1 MSENKVGFARIMRKM
16 SLIAFRADAWRLG
29 LAWLSVTMLSA
40 CSAIE
45 TQAPQQQ
52 DASLSESMATSLP
65 KPATVKLTADQVYRV
80 LAAESLYLRGET
92 ASAAQVYIDLAQR
105 YGDAGLAQRAY
116 DLSAS
121 SGNGQLLGQA
131 SQLNTELNPNRIES
145 WQVQVVLALRAN
157 DVEKAWQAWRSFY
170 QQGLAK
176 GSSEKSL
183 YMATATLVQDDLA
196 IDTLIAFS
204 ARIAQEQ
211 PSAYA
216 EFLQVMFLA
225 SASRLSDAYERLMQA
240 LQHYTDQPELAQMLA
255 SLSTRLADGRGVDWL
270 VGYVQRHPED
280 VVVGEQ
286 LGRLYVTLQQLPLAK
301 AQFSRLLE
309 QNPRLTSVAMSL
321 ALIELELGN
330 AGVAEALLLPLV
342 DDRRLSDMARYY
354 LGQAYYFQQQND
366 AAVAQ
371 WKQVVQGNYRL
382 DALVWRVQ
390 LLSKQKRYAEAEAL
404 LNAFESANDEEY
416 VRWVQAQVK
425 LLVMQ
430 KKAKTAL
437 PVLEKAI
444 FSYPQVV
451 ALWQE
456 RANIYYDLGDGAGF
470 ERDIREAMTL
480 APDNADVLNALGF
493 YLADQG
499 RSLVEARQL
508 LEKADRLSPNKHY
521 ILDSLGWLAYQEGQF
536 EQSLVL
542 LDKAYAIKADAEI
555 LRHRLAVLLAMKQEA
570 KAKALAKQEAKQFSD
585 DAVLMKFLKQM
596 SLMP

>member
-330 AGVAEALLLPLV
+330 AEVAEALLLPLV

-456 RANIYYDLGDGAGF
+456 RANIHYDLGDGAGF
-470 ERDIREAMTL
+470 ERDIREAMIL

>member
-1 MSENKVGFARIMRKM
+1 MSENKVGFARIMRKI
-16 SLIAFRADAWRLG
+16 SLIAFRADARRIG
-29 LAWLSVTMLSA
+29 LAWLSASMLSA

-45 TQAPQQQ
+45 TNAPAQQNLPVSEPV
-52 DASLSESMATSLP
+52 ASVQSKLP
-65 KPATVKLTADQVYRV
+65 AVKLTADQVYRV

-105 YGDAGLAQRAY
+105 YSDAGLAQRAY

-121 SGNGQLLGQA
+121 SGNAQLLGQA

-183 YMATATLVQDDLA
+183 YMATATLAQDDLSV
-196 IDTLIAFS
+196 DTLIAFS

-211 PSAYA
+211 PSPYA

-225 SASRLSDAYERLMQA
+225 SANRLSDAYQRLMQA
-240 LQHYTDQPELAQMLA
+240 LQTYADQPELAQMLA
-255 SLSTRLADGRGVDWL
+255 SLSMRLADGQGVDWL

-301 AQFSRLLE
+301 AQFARLLE

-321 ALIELELGN
+321 ALIELELGQ
-330 AGVAEALLLPLV
+330 AKEAEKLLLPLV

-366 AAVAQ
+366 SAVAQ

-390 LLSKQKRYAEAEAL
+390 LLSKQKRYAEAETL
-404 LNAFESANDEEY
+404 LNAFEAANDEEY

-430 KKAKTAL
+430 KKAKAAL
-437 PVLEKAI
+437 PLLDKAL

-451 ALWQE
+451 ELWQE
-456 RANIYYDLGDGAGF
+456 RANIKYELSDGAGF
-470 ERDIREAMTL
+470 EQDMREALAL
-480 APDNADVLNALGF
+480 APENADVLNALGF
-493 YLADQG
+493 YLADLG
-499 RSLVEARQL
+499 RSLPEARQL

-521 ILDSLGWLAYQEGQF
+521 ILDSLGWLTYQEGQF
-536 EQSLVL
+536 EQALVL
-542 LDKAYAIKADAEI
+542 LEKAYAIKADAEI
-555 LRHRLAVLLAMKQEA
+555 LRHRLAVLLAMKQTD
-570 KAKALAKQEAKQFSD
+570 KAKSLAKQEAKQFAD
-585 DAVLMKFLKQM
+585 DVALTKFLKQM
-596 SLMP
+596 ALMP

>member
-216 EFLQVMFLA
+216 EFLQVIFLA

-330 AGVAEALLLPLV
+330 AEVAEALLLPLV

>member
-16 SLIAFRADAWRLG
+16 SLIAFRASVQRIG
-29 LAWLSVTMLSA
+29 LVGLSLSLLSA
-40 CSAIE
+40 CSATE
-45 TQAPQQQ
+45 THAPQQVEVKVG
-52 DASLSESMATSLP
+52 DAVSTAPTP
-65 KPATVKLTADQVYRV
+65 KLIFKLTADQVYRV

-92 ASAAQVYIDLAQR
+92 ASAAQVYIDLAER
-105 YGDAGLAQRAY
+105 YGDADLAQRAY

-183 YMATATLVQDDLA
+183 YMATATLVQDDLS

-216 EFLQVMFLA
+216 EFVQVMFLA
-225 SASRLSDAYERLMQA
+225 SANRLPEAYQRLMQSLA
-240 LQHYTDQPELAQMLA
+240 SYTDQPELAQMLA
-255 SLSTRLADGRGVDWL
+255 SLSMRLADGRGVDWL

-286 LGRLYVTLQQLPLAK
+286 LGRLYVSLQQLPLAK
-301 AQFSRLLE
+301 AQFASLLA

-330 AGVAEALLLPLV
+330 APSAEKLLLPLV
-342 DDRRLSDMARYY
+342 EDRRLSDMARYY

-366 AAVAQ
+366 AAIAQ

-390 LLSKQKRYAEAEAL
+390 LLSKQKHYVEAEKL
-404 LNAFESANDEEY
+404 LMAFESANDEEY

-425 LLVMQ
+425 LLMMQ
-430 KKAKTAL
+430 KKAKSAL
-437 PVLEKAI
+437 PVLDKAI
-444 FSYPQVV
+444 FSYPQV
-451 ALWQE
+451 AELWQE
-456 RANIYYDLGDGAGF
+456 RANIKYELSDNAGF
-470 ERDIREAMTL
+470 EQDMREAMVL

-493 YLADQG
+493 YLTDQR
-499 RSLVEARQL
+499 RSLPEARQL
-508 LEKADRLSPNKHY
+508 LEKANNLSPNKHY
-521 ILDSLGWLAYQEGQF
+521 ILDSLGWLAYQEGQY
-536 EQSLVL
+536 EQALAL

-570 KAKALAKQEAKQFSD
+570 KAKALAKQEAKQFHD
-585 DAVLMKFLKQM
+585 DAVLMKFIKQM

>member
-16 SLIAFRADAWRLG
+16 SLIAFRASVQRIG
-29 LAWLSVTMLSA
+29 LVGLSLSLLSA
-40 CSAIE
+40 CSATE
-45 TQAPQQQ
+45 THEPQQVDVKVS
-52 DASLSESMATSLP
+52 DAVSTVPTP
-65 KPATVKLTADQVYRV
+65 KLMSKLTADQVYRV

-92 ASAAQVYIDLAQR
+92 ASAAQVYIDLAER
-105 YGDAGLAQRAY
+105 YGDADLAQRAY

-170 QQGLAK
+170 QHGLAK

-183 YMATATLVQDDLA
+183 YMATATLVQDDLS

-211 PSAYA
+211 PSVYA
-216 EFLQVMFLA
+216 EFVQVMFLA
-225 SASRLSDAYERLMQA
+225 SANRLTDAYQRLTLA
-240 LQHYTDQPELAQMLA
+240 LQAYPDQPELAQIMA
-255 SLSTRLADGRGVDWL
+255 SLSMRLADGRGVDWL

-286 LGRLYVTLQQLPLAK
+286 LGRLYVSLQQLPLAK
-301 AQFSRLLE
+301 AQFASLLA

-330 AGVAEALLLPLV
+330 ASSAEKLLLPLV
-342 DDRRLSDMARYY
+342 EDRRLSEMARYY
-354 LGQAYYFQQQND
+354 LGQAYYFQQQNE

-371 WKQVVQGNYRL
+371 WQQVTQGNYRL

-390 LLSKQKRYAEAEAL
+390 LLSKQKRYAEAEKL
-404 LNAFESANDEEY
+404 LNGFESANDEEY

-425 LLVMQ
+425 LLMMQ
-430 KKAKTAL
+430 KKAKAAL
-437 PVLEKAI
+437 PLLDKAI

-451 ALWQE
+451 ELWQE
-456 RANIYYDLGDGAGF
+456 RANIKYELTDGAGF
-470 ERDIREAMTL
+470 EQDMREALAL
-480 APDNADVLNALGF
+480 APENADVLNALGF

-499 RSLVEARQL
+499 RSLPEARQL
-508 LEKADRLSPNKHY
+508 LEKANNLLPNKHY
-521 ILDSLGWLAYQEGQF
+521 ILDSLGWLAYQEAQY
-536 EQSLVL
+536 EQALAL

-585 DAVLMKFLKQM
+585 DVALMKFLKQM

>member
-16 SLIAFRADAWRLG
+16 SLIAFRASVQRIG
-29 LAWLSVTMLSA
+29 LVGLSLSLLSA
-40 CSAIE
+40 CSATE
-45 TQAPQQQ
+45 THEPQQVDVKVS
-52 DASLSESMATSLP
+52 DAVSTVPTP
-65 KPATVKLTADQVYRV
+65 KLMSKLTADQVYRV

-92 ASAAQVYIDLAQR
+92 ASAAQVYIDLAER
-105 YGDAGLAQRAY
+105 YGDADLAQRAY

-183 YMATATLVQDDLA
+183 YMATATLVQDDLS

-211 PSAYA
+211 PSVYA
-216 EFLQVMFLA
+216 EFVQVMFLA
-225 SASRLSDAYERLMQA
+225 SANRLTDAYQRLTLA
-240 LQHYTDQPELAQMLA
+240 LQAYPDQPELAQIMA
-255 SLSTRLADGRGVDWL
+255 SLSMRLADGRGVDWL

-286 LGRLYVTLQQLPLAK
+286 LGRLYVSLQQLPLAK
-301 AQFSRLLE
+301 AQFASLLA

-330 AGVAEALLLPLV
+330 ASSAEKLLLPLV
-342 DDRRLSDMARYY
+342 EDRRLSEMARYY
-354 LGQAYYFQQQND
+354 LGQAYYFQQQNE

-371 WKQVVQGNYRL
+371 WQQVTQGNYRL

-390 LLSKQKRYAEAEAL
+390 LLSKQKRYAEAEKL
-404 LNAFESANDEEY
+404 LNGFESANDEEY

-425 LLVMQ
+425 LLMMQ
-430 KKAKTAL
+430 KKAKAAL
-437 PVLEKAI
+437 PLLDKAI

-451 ALWQE
+451 ELWQE
-456 RANIYYDLGDGAGF
+456 RANIKYELTDGAGF
-470 ERDIREAMTL
+470 EQDMREALAL
-480 APDNADVLNALGF
+480 APENADVLNALGF

-499 RSLVEARQL
+499 RSLPEARQL
-508 LEKADRLSPNKHY
+508 LEKANNLLPNKHY
-521 ILDSLGWLAYQEGQF
+521 ILDSLGWLAYQEAQY
-536 EQSLVL
+536 EQALAL

-585 DAVLMKFLKQM
+585 DVALMKFLKQM

>member
-1 MSENKVGFARIMRKM
+1 MRKM
-16 SLIAFRADAWRLG
+16 SLIAFRTNAWRLG
-29 LAWLSVTMLSA
+29 MTWLSLSMLSA

-45 TQAPQQQ
+45 THAPRQIEVSVS
-52 DASLSESMATSLP
+52 DAVVAPLAQT
-65 KPATVKLTADQVYRV
+65 AVVKLTADQVYRV
-80 LAAESLYLRGET
+80 LAAESLYLRGEK
-92 ASAAQVYIDLAQR
+92 ASAAQVYIDLARR
-105 YGDAGLAQRAY
+105 YGDASLAQRAY

-121 SGNGQLLGQA
+121 SGNSQLLGQA
-131 SQLNTELNPNRIES
+131 GQLNTELNPNRIES

-157 DVEKAWQAWRSFY
+157 DVEKAWQAWHSFY

-225 SASRLSDAYERLMQA
+225 SASRLPEAYDRLIQA
-240 LQHYTDQPELAQMLA
+240 LQRYPDQPELAQMLA

-301 AQFSRLLE
+301 AQFARLLE
-309 QNPRLTSVAMSL
+309 QNPRLTSVSMSL
-321 ALIELELGN
+321 ALIELELGD
-330 AGVAEALLLPLV
+330 AASAEKLLLPLV

-354 LGQAYYFQQQND
+354 LGQAYYFQQQPE

-437 PVLEKAI
+437 PVLDKAI

-456 RANIYYDLGDGAGF
+456 RANIHYDLGDGAGF

-521 ILDSLGWLAYQEGQF
+521 ILDSLGWLTYQEGQY
-536 EQSLVL
+536 EQALAL

-555 LRHRLAVLLAMKQEA
+555 LRHRLAVLLAMKQDT

-585 DAVLMKFLKQM
+585 DVALMKFLKQM

>member
-1 MSENKVGFARIMRKM
+1 MHTI
-16 SLIAFRADAWRLG
+16 SLMTRRSRVWQFG
-29 LAWLSVTMLSA
+29 LAWLSVSMLSA

-45 TQAPQQQ
+45 THAPTQA
-52 DASLSESMATSLP
+52 ASADNELVSA
-65 KPATVKLTADQVYRV
+65 PAVAPAVTKLTADQVYRV

-105 YGDAGLAQRAY
+105 YGDAGLSQRAY

-121 SGNGQLLGQA
+121 SGNSDLLSRA

-157 DVEKAWQAWRSFY
+157 DVEKAWQAWRAFY
-170 QQGLAK
+170 QQGMSK

-183 YMATATLVQDDLA
+183 YMSTATLVQDDLS

-211 PSAYA
+211 PSPYA

-225 SASRLSDAYERLMQA
+225 SASRLTEAYDRLMQA
-240 LQHYTDQPELAQMLA
+240 LQTYPDQPELAQMLA
-255 SLSTRLADGRGVDWL
+255 SLSMRLADGRGVDWL
-270 VGYVQRHPED
+270 EGYVQRHPED
-280 VVVGEQ
+280 VVVAEQ
-286 LGRLYVTLQQLPLAK
+286 LGRLYVTLQQLPKAK
-301 AQFSRLLE
+301 AQFATLLE

-330 AGVAEALLLPLV
+330 ADAAEKLLLPLV
-342 DDRRLSDMARYY
+342 DNRRLSDMARYY
-354 LGQAYYFQQQND
+354 LGQAYYFQQQNE
-366 AAVAQ
+366 AAVEQ

-390 LLSKQKRYAEAEAL
+390 LLSKQKRYAEAEKL
-404 LNAFESANDEEY
+404 LAAFESANDEEY

-425 LLVMQ
+425 LLALQ
-430 KKAKTAL
+430 KKSKAAL
-437 PVLEKAI
+437 PLLDKAL
-444 FSYPQVV
+444 FSYPQIVD
-451 ALWQE
+451 LWQE
-456 RANIYYDLGDGAGF
+456 RANIRYDLGDGAGF
-470 ERDIREAMTL
+470 EQDIREALSL
-480 APDNADVLNALGF
+480 APENADVLNALGF

-499 RSLVEARQL
+499 RSLPEARQL
-508 LEKADRLSPNKHY
+508 LEKADRISPNKHY
-521 ILDSLGWLAYQEGQF
+521 ILDSLGWLAYQEGQY
-536 EQSLVL
+536 EQSLAL
-542 LDKAYAIKADAEI
+542 LDKAYNIKADAEI

-585 DAVLMKFLKQM
+585 DVALMKFLKQM

>member
-16 SLIAFRADAWRLG
+16 SLIAFRASVQRIG
-29 LAWLSVTMLSA
+29 LVGLSLSLLSA
-40 CSAIE
+40 CSATE
-45 TQAPQQQ
+45 THEPQQVDVKVS
-52 DASLSESMATSLP
+52 DAVSTVPTP
-65 KPATVKLTADQVYRV
+65 KLMSKLTADQVYRV

-92 ASAAQVYIDLAQR
+92 ASAAQVYIDLAER
-105 YGDAGLAQRAY
+105 YGDADLAQRAY

-170 QQGLAK
+170 QHGLAK

-183 YMATATLVQDDLA
+183 YMATATLVQDDLS

-211 PSAYA
+211 PSVYA
-216 EFLQVMFLA
+216 EFVQVMFLA
-225 SASRLSDAYERLMQA
+225 SANRLTDAYQRLTLA
-240 LQHYTDQPELAQMLA
+240 LQAYPDQPELAQIMA
-255 SLSTRLADGRGVDWL
+255 SLSMRLADGRGVDWL

-286 LGRLYVTLQQLPLAK
+286 LGRLYVSLQQLPLAK
-301 AQFSRLLE
+301 AQFASLLA

-330 AGVAEALLLPLV
+330 ASSAEKLLLPLV
-342 DDRRLSDMARYY
+342 EDRRLSEMARYY
-354 LGQAYYFQQQND
+354 LGQAYYFQQQNE

-371 WKQVVQGNYRL
+371 WQQVTQGNYRL

-390 LLSKQKRYAEAEAL
+390 LLSKQKRYAEAEKL
-404 LNAFESANDEEY
+404 LNGFESANDEEY

-425 LLVMQ
+425 LLMMQ
-430 KKAKTAL
+430 KKAKAAL
-437 PVLEKAI
+437 PLLDKAI

-451 ALWQE
+451 ELWQE
-456 RANIYYDLGDGAGF
+456 RANIKYELTDGAGF
-470 ERDIREAMTL
+470 EQDMREALAL
-480 APDNADVLNALGF
+480 APENADVLNALGF

-499 RSLVEARQL
+499 RSLPEARQL
-508 LEKADRLSPNKHY
+508 LEKANNLLPNKHY
-521 ILDSLGWLAYQEGQF
+521 ILDSLGWLAYQETQY
-536 EQSLVL
+536 EQALAL

-585 DAVLMKFLKQM
+585 DVALMKFLKQM

>member
-1 MSENKVGFARIMRKM
+1 
-16 SLIAFRADAWRLG
+16 
-29 LAWLSVTMLSA
+29 
-40 CSAIE
+40 
-45 TQAPQQQ
+45 
-52 DASLSESMATSLP
+52 
-65 KPATVKLTADQVYRV
+65 
-80 LAAESLYLRGET
+80 
-92 ASAAQVYIDLAQR
+92 
-105 YGDAGLAQRAY
+105 
-116 DLSAS
+116 
-121 SGNGQLLGQA
+121 
-131 SQLNTELNPNRIES
+131 
-145 WQVQVVLALRAN
+145 
-157 DVEKAWQAWRSFY
+157 
-170 QQGLAK
+170 
-176 GSSEKSL
+176 
-183 YMATATLVQDDLA
+183 
-196 IDTLIAFS
+196 
-204 ARIAQEQ
+204 
-211 PSAYA
+211 
-216 EFLQVMFLA
+216 MFLA

-508 LEKADRLSPNKHY
+508 LEKADRLSPNKH
-521 ILDSLGWLAYQEGQF
+521 
-536 EQSLVL
+536 
-542 LDKAYAIKADAEI
+542 
-555 LRHRLAVLLAMKQEA
+555 
-570 KAKALAKQEAKQFSD
+570 
-585 DAVLMKFLKQM
+585 
-596 SLMP
+596 

>member
-1 MSENKVGFARIMRKM
+1 MRKI
-16 SLIAFRADAWRLG
+16 SLIAFRADARRIG
-29 LAWLSVTMLSA
+29 LAWLSVSMLSA

-45 TQAPQQQ
+45 TNAPAQQNLPVSEPV
-52 DASLSESMATSLP
+52 ASVQSKLP
-65 KPATVKLTADQVYRV
+65 AVKLTADQVYRV

-105 YGDAGLAQRAY
+105 YSDAGLAQRAY

-121 SGNGQLLGQA
+121 SGNAQLLGQA

-157 DVEKAWQAWRSFY
+157 NVEKAWQAWRSFY
-170 QQGLAK
+170 EQGLAK
-176 GSSEKSL
+176 GNSEKSL
-183 YMATATLVQDDLA
+183 YMATATLVQDDLS

-211 PSAYA
+211 PSPYA
-216 EFLQVMFLA
+216 EFVQVMFLA
-225 SASRLSDAYERLMQA
+225 SANRLSDAYNRLTKALER
-240 LQHYTDQPELAQMLA
+240 YVDQPELAQMLA
-255 SLSTRLADGRGVDWL
+255 SLSMRLADGRGVDWL

-280 VVVGEQ
+280 LVVGEQ

-301 AQFSRLLE
+301 AQFARLLE
-309 QNPRLTSVAMSL
+309 QNPRLNSVSMSL

-330 AGVAEALLLPLV
+330 AAVAEKLLLPLV

-390 LLSKQKRYAEAEAL
+390 LLSKQKRFAEAQAL
-404 LNAFESANDEEY
+404 ISAFESANDEEY
-416 VRWVQAQVK
+416 VRWVQAHVK

-430 KKAKTAL
+430 KKAKLAL
-437 PVLEKAI
+437 PLLDKAI

-451 ALWQE
+451 ELWQE
-456 RANIYYDLGDGAGF
+456 RANIKYELSDGAGF
-470 ERDIREAMTL
+470 EQDMREALSL
-480 APDNADVLNALGF
+480 APENADVLNALGF

-499 RSLVEARQL
+499 RSLPEARQL

-521 ILDSLGWLAYQEGQF
+521 ILDSLGWLAYQEGQYD
-536 EQSLVL
+536 QALAL

-555 LRHRLAVLLAMKQEA
+555 LRHRLAVLLAMKQTD
-570 KAKALAKQEAKQFSD
+570 KAKSLAKQEAKQFSD
-585 DAVLMKFLKQM
+585 DVALTKFLNQM